1 MLKRM
6 PERALKSRESFQVSF
21 SAAGKIR
28 IAEKALRFRRLA
40 GFPDTAL
47 RLPLAMLAMRLALH
61 ALNKVSLLAE
71 GFGKAHQPPKP
82 PARSIEEKSVVP
94 NASESDLAQG
104 TTPRLR
110 KGIDHEPAY
119 R

>member
-40 GFPDTAL
+40 GFPETFCKQVDFIQC
-47 RLPLAMLAMRLALH
+47 MQ
-61 ALNKVSLLAE
+61 S
-71 GFGKAHQPPKP
+71 KAH
-82 PARSIEEKSVVP
+82 
-94 NASESDLAQG
+94 SEHG
-104 TTPRLR
+104 ER
-110 KGIDHEPAY
+110 
-119 R
+119 